1 MCNLY
6 RHKSGYR
13 EIVDLFKTS
22 SNLTN
27 NTDFDLDI
35 FPDYPAPIIR
45 NDAHGERELAM
56 LRWGM
61 PSPEK
66 AVTSTGVNSGTTNI
80 RNTHYSHWQK
90 WLGKEFRCV
99 VPATSFSEY
108 GQVRDP
114 VTKRLPLHWF
124 ALNEDQ
130 PMFCFAG
137 LWTPWRGIR
146 KAKEGQIDV
155 EVFGFLTTDAN
166 NVVKPIHPKA
176 MPVIL
181 RTPEEIDLWLNGPT
195 RDALQLQRP
204 LADSDLIVLPQEQ
217 KAVVQPLPEPEPMI
231 AEEPRLL

>member
-6 RHKSGYR
+6 KISTGFDAVRN
-13 EIVDLFKTS
+13 LF
-22 SNLTN
+22 NGIGNRTN
-27 NTDFDLDI
+27 ITDFNHDI
-35 FPDYPAPIIR
+35 YPDYPAPVAR
-45 NDAHGERELAM
+45 KDESGGLEVSM

-61 PSPEK
+61 PTPPSVMKGTVDYGVTNVRNVKSP
-66 AVTSTGVNSGTTNI
+66 
-80 RNTHYSHWQK
+80 HWRR
-90 WLGKEFRCV
+90 WLGPESRCI

-124 ALNEDQ
+124 ALSEDQ

-166 NVVKPIHPKA
+166 GVVKPIHPKA

-181 RTPEEIDLWLNGPT
+181 RTPEEIDIWLNGPT
-195 RDALQLQRP
+195 REALQLQRP
-204 LADSDLIVLPQEQ
+204 LPDSNLIVLPQEQ
-217 KAVVQPLPEPEPMI
+217 KPTVDPIPTPEPLIED
-231 AEEPRLL
+231 EPRLL